1 MVFGVILMLAC
12 SAQPT
17 TYFEPWLNFR
27 QPCVRQLAFTIASPN
42 LIQHLPT
49 ELNIQHAFEI
59 HPTEL
64 WQKYYQQYQER
75 LIELDQNPAPLLQ
88 FLAQLKSTR
97 LGLRFEML
105 IWFWLQDNPEQRYH
119 PYEVI
124 GHSLQQIEG
133 AKTLGELDFLL
144 LNHQTQR
151 IEHWEVA
158 LKYYLAEGDY
168 TLPHW
173 YGLNRDDTFLK
184 KLRHFTERQFQFE
197 HVSSLDIQQKFAILK
212 GQLFLPNV
220 TAVTIPAW
228 IQTARRLGKW
238 GHTIPQQPMYRLT
251 RHEWI
256 CPNTQAT
263 SAPAIWWCNDLYY
276 DFSSQQSYMY
286 RQPALIDFVYKCY
299 NELHFKC

>member
-1 MVFGVILMLAC
+1 MIRLSFD
-12 SAQPT
+12 
-17 TYFEPWLNFR
+17 F
-27 QPCVRQLAFTIASPN
+27 
-42 LIQHLPT
+42 H
-49 ELNIQHAFEI
+49 
-59 HPTEL
+59 
-64 WQKYYQQYQER
+64 KYITNMSNGDIREFSKECESEYEHKC
-75 LIELDQNPAPLLQ
+75 
-88 FLAQLKSTR
+88 LKN
-97 LGLRFEML
+97 E
-105 IWFWLQDNPEQRYH
+105 LQDTSTNNTYD
-119 PYEVI
+119 YVI
-124 GHSLQQIEG
+124 FI
-133 AKTLGELDFLL
+133 ADY
-144 LNHQTQR
+144 
-151 IEHWEVA
+151 
-158 LKYYLAEGDY
+158 LKKKYNLSDSYCMTDEFGNFCNTLAEGDY
-168 TLPHW
+168 TLLYW

-238 GHTIPQQPMYRLT
+238 GHTIPQQPMYHLT

-256 CPNTQAT
+256 CPNLQAT